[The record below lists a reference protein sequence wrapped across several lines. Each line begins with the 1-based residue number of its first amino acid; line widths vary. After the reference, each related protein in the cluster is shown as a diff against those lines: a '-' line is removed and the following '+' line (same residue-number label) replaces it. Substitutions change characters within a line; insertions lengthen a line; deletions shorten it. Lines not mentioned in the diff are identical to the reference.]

1 MEEII
6 VHPTLG
12 GGQQHMTA
20 ATTLI
25 LTLIRCA
32 MDKTQ
37 VTLIHAAMVGPT
49 ISVSFNPAFV
59 FKHIS

>member
-20 ATTLI
+20 VMTLV
-25 LTLIRCA
+25 LSA
-32 MDKTQ
+32 KDKTQ
-37 VTLIHAAMVGPT
+37 VTLIHAAVPT

-59 FKHIS
+59 FEHIS